1 MNTRKPSLRNNSF
14 TECEMARGCG
24 PFLYAYRSLP
34 CLPRRFLLV
43 IPDLIGD
50 LEHDGNAEVRGEA
63 VAEEQVGE
71 PAF

>member
-1 MNTRKPSLRNNSF
+1 MR
-14 TECEMARGCG
+14 A
-24 PFLYAYRSLP
+24 FLYAYRSLP